1 MVLTRCPPVTL
12 SWLLQLHSMLR
23 SIDSSSS
30 PASNVNHS
38 GFIDPSLLSQNS
50 SPLPLLHQWLSLPG
64 KCANTRHLCF
74 CNPGLIPFAYKTNS
88 PTLATTRTFSSH
100 YQPSSTYISLKS
112 LLHPC
117 VQCTDFRQHGTQGTM
132 NVALH
137 KIVHTLIYNM
147 ILQGAREWVFKLGCM
162 VMECEFCRYFLVT
175 ENMSYEN

>member
-74 CNPGLIPFAYKTNS
+74 CNLGLIPFAYKTNS

-100 YQPSSTYISLKS
+100 YQPSSTYISFEIPSPSVCPMHRLQAAWNPGNYECGPTQDSTHTYLQHDFAGCKGMS
-112 LLHPC
+112 VQTRLHGYG
-117 VQCTDFRQHGTQGTM
+117 VW
-132 NVALH
+132 
-137 KIVHTLIYNM
+137 
-147 ILQGAREWVFKLGCM
+147 IL
-162 VMECEFCRYFLVT
+162 
-175 ENMSYEN
+175 